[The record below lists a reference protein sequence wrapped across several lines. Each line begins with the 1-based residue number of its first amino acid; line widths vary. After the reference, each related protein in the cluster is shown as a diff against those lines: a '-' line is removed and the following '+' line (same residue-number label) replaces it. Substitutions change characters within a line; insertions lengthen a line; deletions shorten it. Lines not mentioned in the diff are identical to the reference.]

1 VVEFDPTTF
10 EIVWQY
16 GSADGEDF
24 FYSPYISSVQRLP
37 NGNTLINAGVGGHI
51 LEVTRNKQIVWE
63 HQFVVESSGIKA
75 DWLYRAIRVPPE
87 WLPEGVNESL
97 GNYPTWESLF
107 EQD

>member
-1 VVEFDPTTF
+1 M
-10 EIVWQY
+10 
-16 GSADGEDF
+16 
-24 FYSPYISSVQRLP
+24 
-37 NGNTLINAGVGGHI
+37 
-51 LEVTRNKQIVWE
+51 TRDKQIVWE